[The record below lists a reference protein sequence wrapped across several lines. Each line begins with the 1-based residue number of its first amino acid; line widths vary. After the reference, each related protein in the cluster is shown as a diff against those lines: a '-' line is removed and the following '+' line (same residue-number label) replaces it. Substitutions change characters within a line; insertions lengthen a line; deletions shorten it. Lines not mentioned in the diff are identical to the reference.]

1 MNKELPQRLVALR
14 RNHAA
19 WLLLASRNAPLTL
32 ACLQSLLE
40 NYPAGIPFDD
50 AVEQLATLFG
60 EYANDSDF
68 ETGDGESHHL
78 AARKELRLWIRKGLV
93 VERDGH
99 VMATDSLQRSLGFL
113 TSLED
118 RSMTSTASRLG
129 TVQREIENLESQ
141 LNPDQE
147 NRIRSL
153 KDKIAILEN
162 ELALVEQGDFEVLA
176 GARAEEGIREVYQ
189 LAISLR
195 TDFRRVEDSYREADL
210 NLRQKIIGE
219 KRHRGE
225 IVDELLSGNETLVNT
240 AEGQVFEGFHRQLV
254 QTAELERMKSRLR
267 SILDNASADKALDR
281 RQKRELRELVSHL
294 LGESER
300 VIQARARSE
309 HDVRGFLSS
318 GIAAEQLRVGALLQ
332 EIFRVALDVDWQSQA
347 VRRQPSPLPPIAV
360 AIPSLPLI
368 ERLRAKEALNS
379 DESDL
384 DLSNVE
390 GDPSTIDE
398 EFWRAYRALDRTELF
413 EDTIEQLKQSGKALT
428 LGELAKAL
436 PPTHDLETLAYWL
449 AMAREAGI
457 EIGEDEEVF
466 DLTDE
471 QGCTTRFHTPK
482 IDLEHQSVATL
493 KPEELE

>member
-1 MNKELPQRLVALR
+1 M
-14 RNHAA
+14 
-19 WLLLASRNAPLTL
+19 
-32 ACLQSLLE
+32 
-40 NYPAGIPFDD
+40 
-50 AVEQLATLFG
+50 
-60 EYANDSDF
+60 
-68 ETGDGESHHL
+68 
-78 AARKELRLWIRKGLV
+78 
-93 VERDGH
+93 
-99 VMATDSLQRSLGFL
+99 
-113 TSLED
+113 
-118 RSMTSTASRLG
+118 
-129 TVQREIENLESQ
+129 
-141 LNPDQE
+141 
-147 NRIRSL
+147 
-153 KDKIAILEN
+153 
-162 ELALVEQGDFEVLA
+162 
-176 GARAEEGIREVYQ
+176 
-189 LAISLR
+189 
-195 TDFRRVEDSYREADL
+195 
-210 NLRQKIIGE
+210 
-219 KRHRGE
+219 
-225 IVDELLSGNETLVNT
+225 
-240 AEGQVFEGFHRQLV
+240 
-254 QTAELERMKSRLR
+254 
-267 SILDNASADKALDR
+267 
-281 RQKRELRELVSHL
+281 
-294 LGESER
+294 
-300 VIQARARSE
+300 
-309 HDVRGFLSS
+309 
-318 GIAAEQLRVGALLQ
+318 
-332 EIFRVALDVDWQSQA
+332 DWQSQA